1 MYNSEIFVDKSLL
14 IDYTNKILNTKN
26 KSICIPRPRRFG
38 KSTDA
43 DMLVAYYSKGCD
55 SHELFDSLNISK
67 APDYLRHL
75 NQHNVISLNRQRF
88 LSTTNSIEGMINKIT
103 WKVTKELKMEYAD
116 YCDESVLS
124 DVLREIM
131 LTLLMISSSLLMN
144 GIVFLESIEMIKW
157 DKENI

>member
-1 MYNSEIFVDKSLL
+1 
-14 IDYTNKILNTKN
+14 
-26 KSICIPRPRRFG
+26 
-38 KSTDA
+38 
-43 DMLVAYYSKGCD
+43 
-55 SHELFDSLNISK
+55 
-67 APDYLRHL
+67 
-75 NQHNVISLNRQRF
+75 
-88 LSTTNSIEGMINKIT
+88 
-103 WKVTKELKMEYAD
+103 MEYAD